1 MSIEIRREG
10 EVEFSKPLARALF
23 RDSRLSFSAR
33 GLFAFLWDLPADW
46 LIRSTWLATRGPDG
60 KDAIRA
66 RLAELRAVGAMRI
79 EPIRE
84 DDGKVAGTRWVLIS
98 PEKWAKAAPLS
109 HSAEGGIS
117 RLSAFPTVGK
127 AAPKVL
133 QGVRVLQGEAAARAS
148 ARTAADAAAPQGKK
162 DPGRRRRG
170 EESVHHGVEVWTPA
184 DAEGLQA
191 LLDRHG
197 AERIEEVATGLT
209 PASGHRAPYLSAVIT
224 AFQKLEKVEAEAAT
238 EANRRARLA
247 EDATRKTESAARTAA
262 ACTHFDSLDRVA
274 QLAVIDAF
282 SAHLADANSYVFNA
296 YRRDGLKSKPVE
308 TEFLKFIDSHFL
320 THQGATA

>member
-84 DDGKVAGTRWVLIS
+84 ADGKVAGTRWVLIS

-109 HSAEGGIS
+109 HSTESGIS
-117 RLSAFPTVGK
+117 RLSAFPTVGEP
-127 AAPKVL
+127 AAKVL
-133 QGVRVLQGEAAARAS
+133 QGVKVLQDEAAARAP
-148 ARTAADAAAPQGKK
+148 ARSSADAAATPQRKQ
-162 DPGRRRRG
+162 DQGRRRRG
-170 EESVHHGVEVWTPA
+170 DETIHHGVEVWTPA
-184 DAEGLQA
+184 DTEGLQA
-191 LLDRHG
+191 LIDRHG
-197 AERIEEVATGLT
+197 AERVEEVAGGLT
-209 PASGHRAPYLSAVIT
+209 PAAGHRAPYLSAVVA
-224 AFQKLEKVEAEAAT
+224 AFQALASAEVQAAAEAI
-238 EANRRARLA
+238 RQARLA
-247 EDATRKTESAARTAA
+247 ASPPIDPEARERGLHLLPAK
-262 ACTHFDSLDRVA
+262 LRDRVA
-274 QLAVIDAF
+274 NRVTSMESEQ
-282 SAHLADANSYVFNA
+282 
-296 YRRDGLKSKPVE
+296 
-308 TEFLKFIDSHFL
+308 
-320 THQGATA
+320 